1 MLSLINVEINAST
14 DQFESAMWKSADIA
28 DASMSAAAANADR
41 FQSAFD
47 RASVA
52 AGQSSQK
59 MAGDFEAANER
70 IIGAA
75 GESSEAIDA
84 ISQSAAQIDA
94 SSWTEKISAALGA
107 GFATGLVVA
116 QTWMDK
122 VEEFVKMKLV
132 VIAATLTQFG
142 MPEAGLLLIL
152 GVDHFLDMGR
162 TATNVL
168 GNAIATAVVAKWENG
183 IDPVDAALADV
194 DEALPVLDD
203 GIVPVAAA

>member
-47 RASVA
+47 RASSAV
-52 AGQSSQK
+52 GQSSQK

-70 IIGAA
+70 IIGVA

-84 ISQSAAQIDA
+84 ISQSAEQIDA

-132 VIAATLTQFG
+132 VIAATLA
-142 MPEAGLLLIL
+142 AG
-152 GVDHFLDMGR
+152 V
-162 TATNVL
+162 T
-168 GNAIATAVVAKWENG
+168 
-183 IDPVDAALADV
+183 
-194 DEALPVLDD
+194 
-203 GIVPVAAA
+203 VAAAGAIYAAYQIVSASIGFIEGLFTGESYKFTHWVTLLFRPKPSPALSL